1 MFKSIHQQS
10 GLSLI
15 EVMVSVMILGLGLL
29 GLAALQTRSV
39 MMNQSSYYR
48 SIAADLAAEL
58 SDRIRANRTP
68 FLASSDAD
76 SPVALPPDFSK
87 CVQNSSNNDNIDCAA
102 QSSGIESYLV
112 SAEMT
117 NWNQFLRSQLPG
129 ATFTLVQAAGQST
142 GFYRYTL
149 EISWIDNRSAS
160 SVASKTATYSTVI
173 E

>member
-39 MMNQSSYYR
+39 MMNQSAYYR
-48 SIAADLAAEL
+48 SIAADLAADL

-68 FLASSDAD
+68 FLASNGAD
-76 SPVALPPDFSK
+76 TPVPLPPDFSK
-87 CVQNSSNNDNIDCAA
+87 CVQNSSNQDNVDCAA
-102 QSSGIESYLV
+102 QTTGVESYLV
-112 SAEMT
+112 STEMA
-117 NWNQFLRSQLPG
+117 NWNQFLRAQLPG
-129 ATFTLVQAAGQST
+129 ATFSLTQLTSQSA

-160 SVASKTATYSTVI
+160 SVASQSTTYSTVI